1 MRSWFE
7 KLYSQSTS
15 HSYSNRKSPITD
27 KLSLCLWDS
36 SEGPKDSRASQL
48 YKGTALGEAL
58 ILLQRTIFYFY
69 FNIILGDE
77 MNRRDLSSVDS
88 LDGLCGSSGTPASTD
103 EDSLSLYSE
112 FELKPQKLETRIG
125 INHFNRYTPWKAV
138 LRQKILM
145 WSNLE

>member
-1 MRSWFE
+1 
-7 KLYSQSTS
+7 
-15 HSYSNRKSPITD
+15 
-27 KLSLCLWDS
+27 
-36 SEGPKDSRASQL
+36 
-48 YKGTALGEAL
+48 
-58 ILLQRTIFYFY
+58 
-69 FNIILGDE
+69 

-88 LDGLCGSSGTPASTD
+88 LDGLCASSGTPASTD